1 MKVEVR
7 ILTERK
13 GRPVRKELNKVGSV
27 IVRFI
32 ADLTEKKEVCD
43 YLKD

>member
-1 MKVEVR
+1 MKIEVR
-7 ILTERK
+7 FLTERK

-32 ADLTEKKEVCD
+32 ADITKKRRDVCP
-43 YLKD
+43 K